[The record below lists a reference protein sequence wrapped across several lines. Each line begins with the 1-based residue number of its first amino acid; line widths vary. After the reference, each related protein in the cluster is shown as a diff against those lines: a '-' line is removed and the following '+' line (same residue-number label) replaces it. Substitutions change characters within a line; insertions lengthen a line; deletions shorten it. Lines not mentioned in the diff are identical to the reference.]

1 MTEHPEPYLPAG
13 LPIPSPERDGLS
25 KPYWDGLKAGRLL
38 IQRCLG
44 CGIWQWGPEWI
55 CHSCHGFDL
64 AWEEVRAEGRIYSW
78 ERVWHAVHPALKTA
92 VPYLVV
98 LVELEEAK
106 SVRLIG
112 NLLGDPRQEVSTG
125 TEVVGE
131 FEHHPAS
138 DPPFSLLQWRVR

>member
-1 MTEHPEPYLPAG
+1 VTEHPEPYLPAG

-38 IQRCLG
+38 IQRCSG

-55 CHSCHGFDL
+55 CHSCNGFDL
-64 AWEEVRAEGRIYSW
+64 GWEEVRAEGRIYSW

-112 NLLGDPRQEVSTG
+112 NLLGDPRQEVSIG

-131 FEHHPAS
+131 FEHHTAS
-138 DPPFSLLQWRVR
+138 EPPFSLLQWRVR